1 MVRCRWTS
9 LCGAVGGD
17 GPVITRRDAM
27 AFTIIST
34 AILASHLALISWI
47 DFRSFTIPNILNLSL
62 ACFGLVISVAG
73 QDRAALNVVFAIA
86 LTAALFLVFCAIYEN
101 LRNRR
106 GFGGGDI
113 KFLAAA
119 AAWTG
124 LSGLPWIL
132 LIASISGLAFSLL
145 ESLHG
150 RAMNADSRIAFGP
163 HLSLGLLVT
172 WLLEDM
178 IMAQI

>member
-1 MVRCRWTS
+1 MGVIVASTS
-9 LCGAVGGD
+9 WMFSAR
-17 GPVITRRDAM
+17 VI
-27 AFTIIST
+27 
-34 AILASHLALISWI
+34 
-47 DFRSFTIPNILNLSL
+47 RSQ
-62 ACFGLVISVAG
+62 VISLREREFVKLARLSGAG
-73 QDRAALNVVFAIA
+73 NRAALNVVFAIA